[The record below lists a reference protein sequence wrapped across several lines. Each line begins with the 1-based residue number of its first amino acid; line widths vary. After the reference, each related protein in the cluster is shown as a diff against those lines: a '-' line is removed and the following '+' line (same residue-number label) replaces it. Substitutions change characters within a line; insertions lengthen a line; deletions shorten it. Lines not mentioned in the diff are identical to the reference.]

1 MISKLTIR
9 GRDSEIAPT
18 VGFRVDQPNL
28 RARLI
33 PFRHLIAPAR
43 YRAREPRPY
52 GDHCLFGW
60 GIRIG
65 FLSGFAI
72 ARDLLSF
79 SVISRLIAPY
89 KKGTGELYRARY

>member
-1 MISKLTIR
+1 MIGKFTIR

-18 VGFRVDQPNL
+18 VGFRVAQPNL
-28 RARLI
+28 QARLI
-33 PFRHLIAPAR
+33 LFGHLIAPAT

-52 GDHCLFGW
+52 GGRCSFGW

-72 ARDLLSF
+72 AQDLLSL
-79 SVISRLIAPY
+79 SVISRLVQLNRDREVAP
-89 KKGTGELYRARY
+89 TE